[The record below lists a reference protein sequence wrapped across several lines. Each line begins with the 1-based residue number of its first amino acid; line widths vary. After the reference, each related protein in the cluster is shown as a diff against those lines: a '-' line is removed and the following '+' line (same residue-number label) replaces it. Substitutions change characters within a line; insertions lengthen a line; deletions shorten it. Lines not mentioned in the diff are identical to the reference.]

1 MMKLRLELCVISSIL
16 LAGLI
21 VASLGTS
28 TPKASAARL
37 TSLLDRSPATAKLQ
51 YQHLRERATE
61 LGTEAIPEFKGV
73 KASDRFPEVLLV
85 NQDGQSL
92 NFKTDLVSN
101 RTTCFAMFYTRCTGS
116 CPGTISKML
125 KIRESLTS
133 QFGRDNIQFVCI
145 TLDPENDSPETL
157 RQYAESV
164 GALGKPELADIHFC
178 TGAPEDLELVRR
190 ALGMYDLDPEVDAD
204 RSQHAAMIVIG
215 NDRYNRWASAP
226 SGLPVAEIHE
236 TCLRIAGTTERQRF
250 GLRLALDSG
259 FKDDALAD
267 IADAPVGFSAAA
279 AAASEGSCCSKKDSA
294 DACCKD
300 KAAKGACCSEKTAP

>member
-1 MMKLRLELCVISSIL
+1 MKLRLELCVISSIL
-16 LAGLI
+16 LTGLI

-116 CPGTISKML
+116 CPGTIPK
-125 KIRESLTS
+125 
-133 QFGRDNIQFVCI
+133 C
-145 TLDPENDSPETL
+145 
-157 RQYAESV
+157 
-164 GALGKPELADIHFC
+164 
-178 TGAPEDLELVRR
+178 
-190 ALGMYDLDPEVDAD
+190 
-204 RSQHAAMIVIG
+204 
-215 NDRYNRWASAP
+215 
-226 SGLPVAEIHE
+226 
-236 TCLRIAGTTERQRF
+236 
-250 GLRLALDSG
+250 
-259 FKDDALAD
+259 
-267 IADAPVGFSAAA
+267 
-279 AAASEGSCCSKKDSA
+279 
-294 DACCKD
+294 
-300 KAAKGACCSEKTAP
+300 